1 MLKGFLITS
10 FFLLLLLYLVMFFST
25 YECNKMTKKY
35 SMHPS
40 INSQLCIEM
49 RKGREKREREREN
62 FDDNREV
69 NYPT

>member
-1 MLKGFLITS
+1 
-10 FFLLLLLYLVMFFST
+10 
-25 YECNKMTKKY
+25 MTKKY
-35 SMHPS
+35 SMHSS

-49 RKGREKREREREN
+49 RKGREEREREREN